1 MQSINNEKNVRDEMR
16 AKVLGFHWSAHVTQT
31 DRLMVQV
38 NGSSRPG
45 RSPPP
50 RMGAVSRRRLDS
62 GFFGGNRALPTGEGV
77 ARFNLEGEGL
87 AALVEGAELAV
98 HDRQLACMLDADLPV
113 GRFGNAAETAPVN
126 DKPLID
132 ARRARSLDFLGSDA
146 VRLDEPVD
154 ILGAKALGVI
164 DVKLSTLLALG
175 ILPVDFLAAGLDDV
189 QVKIGVGIPD
199 QCELRVAHLDGDPA
213 NELASLA
220 EAGQAE
226 AIALTGA
233 GIVVGDAATSRL
245 ACRREPG

>member
-1 MQSINNEKNVRDEMR
+1 
-16 AKVLGFHWSAHVTQT
+16 
-31 DRLMVQV
+31 
-38 NGSSRPG
+38 
-45 RSPPP
+45 
-50 RMGAVSRRRLDS
+50 
-62 GFFGGNRALPTGEGV
+62 
-77 ARFNLEGEGL
+77 
-87 AALVEGAELAV
+87 
-98 HDRQLACMLDADLPV
+98 MLDADLPV

-126 DKPLID
+126 DEPLIQS
-132 ARRARSLDFLGSDA
+132 RRARSLDFLGSDA
-146 VRLDEPVD
+146 VGLNEPVD
-154 ILGAKALGVI
+154 ILGAKTLGVI

-233 GIVVGDAATSRL
+233 GIVVGDAATARL